1 MLLFSCFFIVF
12 LEFFFQYSFSVHPP
26 TCILS
31 KGTISFSGCSLTTY
45 VDQILPINKSW
56 RAMTLDVGLLC
67 NFHLFNF
74 SGSNEN
80 AETFLN
86 GASLEELQVPLM
98 SSSTATT
105 ATPSSG
111 GADHNAG
118 HQPRIHLSRDD
129 IAPLLALYFKQ
140 THNFSIE
147 GKDVTIYFTVRLV
160 ITEKLFSGVLS
171 NNQSCQYFM

>member
-1 MLLFSCFFIVF
+1 MS
-12 LEFFFQYSFSVHPP
+12 
-26 TCILS
+26 
-31 KGTISFSGCSLTTY
+31 
-45 VDQILPINKSW
+45 
-56 RAMTLDVGLLC
+56 LDVGLLY

-86 GASLEELQVPLM
+86 GASLEELQVPSM
-98 SSSTATT
+98 SSST

-147 GKDVTIYFTVRLV
+147 GKNVTSYFIVSWL
-160 ITEKLFSGVLS
+160 L
-171 NNQSCQYFM
+171 YY

>member
-1 MLLFSCFFIVF
+1 MS
-12 LEFFFQYSFSVHPP
+12 
-26 TCILS
+26 
-31 KGTISFSGCSLTTY
+31 
-45 VDQILPINKSW
+45 
-56 RAMTLDVGLLC
+56 LDVGLLY

-86 GASLEELQVPLM
+86 GASLEELQVPSM
-98 SSSTATT
+98 SSST

-147 GKDVTIYFTVRLV
+147 GKNVTSDFIVRLV
-160 ITEKLFSGVLS
+160 IILLKSCFQAFSV
-171 NNQSCQYFM
+171 NTSCVNISCREWIFCPTTGT

>member
-1 MLLFSCFFIVF
+1 MSQLFYCVLLN
-12 LEFFFQYSFSVHPP
+12 
-26 TCILS
+26 
-31 KGTISFSGCSLTTY
+31 Y
-45 VDQILPINKSW
+45 VDQILPINRSW
-56 RAMTLDVGLLC
+56 RAMTLDVGLLY

-86 GASLEELQVPLM
+86 GASLEELQVPSM
-98 SSSTATT
+98 SSSTAAT

-147 GKDVTIYFTVRLV
+147 GKDVTSYFTGYY
-160 ITEKLFSGVLS
+160 ITEKLFSGIFS
-171 NNQSCQYFM
+171 NMC